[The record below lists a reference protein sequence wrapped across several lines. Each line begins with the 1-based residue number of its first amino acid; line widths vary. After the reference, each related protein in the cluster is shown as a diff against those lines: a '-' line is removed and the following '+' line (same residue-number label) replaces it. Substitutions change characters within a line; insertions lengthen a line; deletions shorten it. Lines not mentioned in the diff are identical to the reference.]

1 MNKVRIDEPM
11 YIGESQVK
19 QYMREEIEEFRD
31 PRTGEV
37 NDTHLAEDACNFFDA
52 YGPPPDFDIPEEYF
66 DWAFEVDESTNTPG
80 GE

>member
-19 QYMREEIEEFRD
+19 QYMREVIEEFRD
-31 PRTGEV
+31 PLTEEI
-37 NDTHLAEDACNFFDA
+37 NTTFLAEDTCNFFDA
-52 YGPPPDFDIPEEYF
+52 YGPAPDFDIPEEYF
-66 DWAFEVDESTNTPG
+66 DWALEVDESTNMLG